1 MIEIGLMPS
10 NSESFDG
17 NFRQIDFRKVPKN
30 DDRNRAYAKYDNV
43 TFCIGTI

>member
-1 MIEIGLMPS
+1 MVEIGLMPS

-43 TFCIGTI
+43 KFCFGTF